1 MVAVK
6 VDLTI
11 EQGSDWPG
19 LAFPIFDSEGA
30 PYDLTGCT
38 ARGQIRRIQNS
49 DPALFTW
56 STTPATGE
64 GLIALAGNILTIR
77 VLGSESTSWDWNTG
91 RYDIY
96 LTNPAA
102 PVGQRVFRIA
112 DGAVYLDLEVTR

>member
-1 MVAVK
+1 MTAVH

-11 EQGSDWPG
+11 EQGADWPG
-19 LAFPIFDSEGA
+19 LAFPIFDTEGL

-38 ARGQIRRIQNS
+38 ARGQIRRVQNS

-56 STTPATGE
+56 ATSPSTGE
-64 GLIALAGNILTIR
+64 GLITLAGSLLTIR
-77 VLGSESTSWDWNTG
+77 VLGSESSSWDWNTG

-102 PVGQRVFRIA
+102 PVGQQTFRIA
-112 DGAVYLDLEVTR
+112 DGAVYLSLEVTR

>member
-1 MVAVK
+1 MTAVH

-19 LAFPIFDSEGA
+19 LAFPIFDAEGV

-38 ARGQIRRIQNS
+38 ARGQIRRVRDS
-49 DPALFTW
+49 TPALFSWDT
-56 STTPATGE
+56 SPAAGE
-64 GLIALAGNILTIR
+64 GLITLANSLLTIR
-77 VLGSESTSWDWNTG
+77 VLGAESSAWDWNTG
-91 RYDIY
+91 RYDIF

-102 PVGQRVFRIA
+102 PVGQRTFRIA

>member
-1 MVAVK
+1 MAAVH

-11 EQGSDWPG
+11 EQGADWPG
-19 LAFPIFDSEGA
+19 LAFPIFDTEGA

-38 ARGQIRRIQNS
+38 ARGQIRRVQNS

-56 STTPATGE
+56 DTSPADGE
-64 GLIALAGNILTIR
+64 GLITLANSLLTIR
-77 VLGSESTSWDWNTG
+77 VLGSESSLWDWNTG

-102 PVGQRVFRIA
+102 PIGQQTFRTA
-112 DGAVYLDLEVTR
+112 DGAVYLSLGVTR

>member
-1 MVAVK
+1 MAAVQ

-11 EQGSDWPG
+11 EQGADWPG
-19 LAFPIFDSEGA
+19 LAFPIFDNEGA

-38 ARGQIRRIQNS
+38 ARGQIRAAPDE

-56 STTPATGE
+56 STSPSAGE
-64 GLIALAGNILTIR
+64 GLLTLATNQLTIR
-77 VLGSESTSWDWNTG
+77 VLGAESTTWDFHKA

-102 PVGQRVFRIA
+102 PVGQQKFRIA
-112 DGAVYLDLEVTR
+112 KGAVYLDLEVTQ

>member
-1 MVAVK
+1 MAAVQ

-38 ARGQIRRIQNS
+38 ARGQIRAAPDE
-49 DPALFTW
+49 DPELFTW
-56 STTPATGE
+56 STSPATGD
-64 GLIALAGNILTIR
+64 GLITLATNTLTIR
-77 VLGSESTSWDWNTG
+77 VLGDESSAWSFRKA

-102 PVGQRVFRIA
+102 PVGQRTFRIA